1 MRTARTTTTQ
11 RATEFADQT
20 PAEDE
25 NVLVIP
31 EELAE
36 LADSELEELRTS
48 ALAAFDAVYG
58 EGSEVSPEDV
68 ETLTSLTEGI
78 ERLQAEIGTRSEAAA
93 ERAEAA
99 AALARQIRPEAVE
112 ETVED
117 EDDETED
124 EGEETEEEE
133 PADGEAEAEAVAEV
147 AESLAASGHRRN
159 GAIRVNLSR
168 ANSRSLPQRSAN
180 PRGASDILRVAGTG
194 HQGFVDGAGLSVRD
208 AAVMLDRRLAGFSQT
223 SYDAAARAGKHLRQ
237 EFSLAT
243 IAEPLDDSL
252 RITSSDPEHVET
264 VMRHAVD
271 ERRLR
276 GGTLVASGG
285 WCPPSETRYDLLE
298 LESRDGLFSLPTV
311 GLVRGGIR
319 QTLGPDFSD
328 LFTTFTGFHY
338 TEEHDIAGTY
348 GVGDDGVGDGTAGE
362 KPCHRIE
369 CPEFEEYR
377 LELDGI
383 CITAGLLQ
391 QRGYPELIA
400 RTLRGVLV
408 AHDHRMAGRKL
419 ASIEAGSTA
428 VTMPAVGATT
438 YGLLEAIE
446 MQIEHSYTKYRVS
459 RSITMEAVFPY
470 WVRGAIRSDLA
481 RSTGQNRFDV
491 TDAQI
496 AAWFAARGASPQFVY
511 NWNDLPTATPITE
524 WPDTVKF
531 LLYPAGTWVEGTSDV
546 ISLDTVYDSQLLG
559 QNDYIALFTEQ
570 GSVVIPRGYDSKVVT
585 VPICTTGAASGGVGF
600 DCDGTVTVP
609 VLDEGT
615 D

>member
-1 MRTARTTTTQ
+1 MTH
-11 RATEFADQT
+11 DQS
-20 PAEDE
+20 E
-25 NVLVIP
+25 NTLVIP
-31 EELAE
+31 EDLTELSDHE
-36 LADSELEELRTS
+36 LNELRTS
-48 ALAAFDAVYG
+48 ALSAFDAVYG
-58 EGSEVSPEDV
+58 EGDEAPSVEDV
-68 ETLTSLTEGI
+68 ETLTALTEGI

-99 AALARQIRPEAVE
+99 AALARQVRPEAVE
-112 ETVED
+112 ETDEAED
-117 EDDETED
+117 EDDETE
-124 EGEETEEEE
+124 EEEEETEEE
-133 PADGEAEAEAVAEV
+133 PADEEAAVTEV
-147 AESLAASGHRRN
+147 AESLAASGRRS
-159 GAIRVNLSR
+159 GATRVNLSR
-168 ANSRSLPQRSAN
+168 INSRALPQRSDN
-180 PRGASDILRVAGTG
+180 PRNARDIVRVSGTT
-194 HQGFVDGAGLSVRD
+194 HQGFTDGAGVSISAL
-208 AAVMLDRRLAGFSQT
+208 ATMLDRRLAGFSQT
-223 SYDAAARAGKHLRQ
+223 TYDAAARAGKHLRQ

-252 RITSSDPEHVET
+252 RITSSDPEHVDA
-264 VMRHAVD
+264 VLRHAVD
-271 ERRLR
+271 ESRLR
-276 GGTLVASGG
+276 GGSLVASGG
-285 WCPPSETRYDLLE
+285 WCAPSETRYDLLE

-338 TEEHDIAGTY
+338 TEEEDIAGNY
-348 GVGDDGVGDGTAGE
+348 DGTFDPEAPEASGT

-369 CPEFEEYR
+369 CPEFNEYR

-419 ASIEAGSTA
+419 ASVEAGSTA
-428 VTMPAVGATT
+428 ITMPAVGATT

-481 RSTGQNRFDV
+481 RATGQNRFDV

-511 NWNDLPTATPITE
+511 NWNDIDTSTPITA
-524 WPDTVKF
+524 WPETVKF
-531 LLYPAGTWVEGTSDV
+531 LLYPAGTWVDGTSDV
-546 ISLDTVYDSQLLG
+546 ISVDTLYDSQLLG
-559 QNDYIALFTEQ
+559 VNDYIALFTEQ

-585 VPICTTGAASGGVGF
+585 VPICTTGAVSGGVGF
-600 DCDGTVTVP
+600 DCDGTVTVA
-609 VLDEGT
+609 VLDEPAG
-615 D
+615 